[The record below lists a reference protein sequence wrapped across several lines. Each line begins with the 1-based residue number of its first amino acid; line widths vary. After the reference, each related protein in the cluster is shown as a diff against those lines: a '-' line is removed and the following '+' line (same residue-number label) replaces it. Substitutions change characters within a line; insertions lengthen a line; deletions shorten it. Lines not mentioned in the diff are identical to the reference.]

1 VFLEYSDFIRS
12 LVLVRPAVGM
22 VCWRKDADLVQ
33 TIAGLS
39 EAVKQAA
46 NDAQLATVHAEGR
59 DGDWVRTQ
67 LMERIQATDAD
78 RTWLFI
84 SRIEEVLPAAA
95 RVLNG
100 VREQLGRLRGVV
112 VFVREDR
119 RGEFQ
124 QLCPDLMDWVGLR
137 ICLAHQLSPRLGLKD
152 INESLNRLKAQYNLP
167 SSSFLADPSIVI
179 STSPHDAWLWNE
191 LLTVQSELSAPEVS
205 EQ

>member
-1 VFLEYSDFIRS
+1 MI
-12 LVLVRPAVGM
+12 
-22 VCWRKDADLVQ
+22 CWRKDADLVQ

-46 NDAQLATVHAEGR
+46 NDAQLAMVRAEGH

-84 SRIEEVLPAAA
+84 SKIEDVLGTAA

-112 VFVREDR
+112 VFVRENR

-137 ICLAHQLSPRLGLKD
+137 ICLAHQLRPRLGLKD
-152 INESLNRLKAQYNLP
+152 IAESLNRLEAQYDLP
-167 SSSFLADPSIVI
+167 SSSFMADPTIVL

-191 LLTVQSELSAPEVS
+191 LLTIQSDLSAPEAS